1 MMKVFFFIGTAAL
14 LIWACSPAREAS
26 KTSANLVHSSQ
37 DSADYEILIIDNTF
51 DQWYLMNYSP
61 ARDNSNDYYRSMN
74 LIAVANWNDYYR
86 NGRYTQVIDS
96 EINYHPETDYGIE
109 VNRKLYWYFKFL
121 TTNYGIRLF
130 SNHVVL

>member
-1 MMKVFFFIGTAAL
+1 MKVIFFTGTMAL
-14 LIWACSPAREAS
+14 LIWACSPVKEAT

>member
-1 MMKVFFFIGTAAL
+1 MMKAIFFIGTVAL
-14 LIWACSPAREAS
+14 LMWACSPVREAS
-26 KTSANLVHSSQ
+26 KTSANLVHSSK
-37 DSADYEILIIDNTF
+37 DSTEYEIMIIDNTF

-61 ARDNSNDYYRSMN
+61 ARDNTNEYYRSMN
-74 LIAVANWNDYYR
+74 LVAVAYWNDYYR
-86 NGRYTQVIDS
+86 NGRHTQVIDS
-96 EINYHPETDYGIE
+96 EIDYHPEIDYGIE